1 MRPVGFGGLSL
12 DNRRMASQPSL
23 SDLRRAKFARRLP
36 RALSELVGPEHG
48 TVRLPLHL
56 AWSGLTTFDLDQPR
70 LRMSY
75 YRIVL
80 AEGQHD
86 DLVRFLNRGLLVS
99 LWPTLRTLISRDVRE
114 VWEHSF
120 EELAHSTQAAA

>member
-1 MRPVGFGGLSL
+1 
-12 DNRRMASQPSL
+12 MASLPGL
-23 SDLRRAKFARRLP
+23 SDLRRAKFARRVP
-36 RALSELVGPEHG
+36 AALTELAGPEHG
-48 TVRLPLHL
+48 TVSLPLHL

-86 DLVRFLNRGLLVS
+86 DLVRYLNGGLLID

-114 VWEHSF
+114 VWERSF
-120 EELAHSTQAAA
+120 DELVRRAQAAA

>member
-1 MRPVGFGGLSL
+1 
-12 DNRRMASQPSL
+12 MASQPSL
-23 SDLRRAKFARRLP
+23 SDLRRAKFARRTP
-36 RALSELVGPEHG
+36 AALSELVGPEHG

-86 DLVRFLNRGLLVS
+86 DLVRYLNGGVLVS

-114 VWEHSF
+114 VWERSF
-120 EELAHSTQAAA
+120 DELARSAQAAA

>member
-1 MRPVGFGGLSL
+1 
-12 DNRRMASQPSL
+12 MATQPDL
-23 SDLRRAKFARRLP
+23 SDLRRAKFARRTP
-36 RALSELVGPEHG
+36 AALSELVGPQHG
-48 TVRLPLHL
+48 TVTLPLHL

-80 AEGQHD
+80 AEGLHD
-86 DLVRFLNRGLLVS
+86 DLVRFLHRDLLVS

-114 VWEHSF
+114 VWESSF
-120 EELAHSTQAAA
+120 DELAHEAQAAA

>member
-1 MRPVGFGGLSL
+1 
-12 DNRRMASQPSL
+12 MASRPSL
-23 SDLRRAKFARRLP
+23 SDLRRDKFARRVP
-36 RALSELVGPEHG
+36 AALSELVGPEHG
-48 TVRLPLHL
+48 TVSLPLHL
-56 AWSGLTTFDLDQPR
+56 AWSGLTTFGLDQPR

-86 DLVRFLNRGLLVS
+86 DLVRYLNRGLLLS

-114 VWEHSF
+114 VWERSF
-120 EELAHSTQAAA
+120 DELAPSARAAA

>member
-1 MRPVGFGGLSL
+1 
-12 DNRRMASQPSL
+12 MAVQPGL

-36 RALSELVGPEHG
+36 AALSDLAGPAHG

-56 AWSGLTTFDLDQPR
+56 AWSGLTEFDIDQPR

-80 AEGQHD
+80 AEGLHD
-86 DLVRFLNRGLLVS
+86 DLVRYLNRDLLVS
-99 LWPTLRTLISRDVRE
+99 LWPTLRTLVSRDVRS
-114 VWEHSF
+114 VWESAF
-120 EELAHSTQAAA
+120 GELAQSAQAAA

>member
-1 MRPVGFGGLSL
+1 
-12 DNRRMASQPSL
+12 MASQPGL

-36 RALSELVGPEHG
+36 AALSELAGPTHG
-48 TVRLPLHL
+48 SVSLPLRL
-56 AWSGLTTFDLDQPR
+56 AWSGLTTFDLDRPR

-80 AEGQHD
+80 AEGQYD
-86 DLVRFLNRGLLVS
+86 DLVQYLDRDLLVG

-114 VWEHSF
+114 VWESAF
-120 EELAHSTQAAA
+120 DELSDSARTAA